1 MCGRARGSRLAG
13 VTVRSAGTEVPT
25 AGAAGASTAGARPEP
40 GPRPAFQ
47 TAGVP
52 RPRHASPTARLV
64 QAGRP
69 LLWTA
74 VAAGTVWPLTPT
86 AVVAAVVALTGG
98 ACAIVAARDPRIPS
112 PTGEGERWRTLLL
125 SLCTAIG
132 LVAIVLE
139 PRGAGYVCGLVAAAL
154 IGRIVIDPRLIWGFS
169 AVAGLGI
176 GVTLALEVGAP
187 WLLLVG
193 LAVPALAS
201 RSLDRARLYREHG
214 RVLALLAERDAL
226 REVELAAAA
235 GHERARI
242 ARDLHDVL
250 AHTLSGLSLHLQ
262 GIRAVVARRLGV
274 GDPVI
279 AAVDRAADLA
289 RTGLAEAKEAVA
301 ALREDAGSG
310 APGRADLTA
319 LVEGHDAALTVSG
332 ELDTLP
338 APLRETV
345 FATVREALTNA
356 GRHAPG
362 AAVTVAVTVGDAVE
376 VRVTDDG
383 PAPGRVAATAARGDV
398 GGGAG
403 LVGLRERAALVG
415 GTLGSGPHEG
425 GWRVTLHVPRPVPA
439 DAARTRRTR

>member
-1 MCGRARGSRLAG
+1 
-13 VTVRSAGTEVPT
+13 
-25 AGAAGASTAGARPEP
+25 
-40 GPRPAFQ
+40 
-47 TAGVP
+47 
-52 RPRHASPTARLV
+52 
-64 QAGRP
+64 
-69 LLWTA
+69 

-86 AVVAAVVALTGG
+86 AIVAAVVALVGG
-98 ACAIVAARDPRIPS
+98 ACAVVAARDPRIPS
-112 PTGEGERWRTLLL
+112 PAGDGERWRTLLL

-139 PRGAGYVCGLVAAAL
+139 PRGAGYVCALVAAAL

-169 AVAGLGI
+169 AAAGLGV
-176 GVTLALEVGAP
+176 GVVLALAVGAP

-235 GHERARI
+235 GQERARI

-262 GIRAVVARRLGV
+262 GIRAVAAKRLGAE
-274 GDPVI
+274 DPVI
-279 AAVDRAADLA
+279 TAVDRAAGLA
-289 RTGLAEAKEAVA
+289 RAGLAEAKEAVA
-301 ALREDAGSG
+301 ALREDAGST
-310 APGRADLTA
+310 APSRADLAA
-319 LVEGHDAALTVSG
+319 LAAEHEAALTVSG
-332 ELDTLP
+332 ELDALP
-338 APLRETV
+338 ARLRETV

-356 GRHAPG
+356 DRHAPG
-362 AAVTVAVTVGDAVE
+362 AVVTVRVSVDDAVE

-383 PAPGRVAATAARGDV
+383 AAPDHPDGGGRGDV
-398 GGGAG
+398 GGGQG

-415 GTLGSGPHEG
+415 GTLASGPHDG
-425 GWRVTLHVPRPVPA
+425 GWRVTLHVPRTVAPVPV
-439 DAARTRRTR
+439 DGAAP